1 MVERGT
7 VWGQTIGGPQQRF
20 APAHEEFRAELQR
33 AWHSPEAER
42 AVIDAFAA
50 YTAIVQE
57 PWRSEEYTRRAT
69 DAYAEG
75 SKQIQIAFAEG
86 GADLVMDAFRRY
98 TQQLKLAWAELDPE
112 ALAPEDLGSIAQ
124 AMSWVAGVA
133 FEVAAAAPQQASTVA
148 EPPREF
154 AG

>member
-33 AWHSPEAER
+33 AWPSPEAQR
-42 AVIDAFAA
+42 AVSDAFAA
-50 YTAIVQE
+50 YSAIVQAE
-57 PWRSEEYTRRAT
+57 GYTQRAA
-69 DAYAEG
+69 DAHAEG

-133 FEVAAAAPQQASTVA
+133 FEVAAAAPTAQQASTVA
-148 EPPREF
+148 EPREF